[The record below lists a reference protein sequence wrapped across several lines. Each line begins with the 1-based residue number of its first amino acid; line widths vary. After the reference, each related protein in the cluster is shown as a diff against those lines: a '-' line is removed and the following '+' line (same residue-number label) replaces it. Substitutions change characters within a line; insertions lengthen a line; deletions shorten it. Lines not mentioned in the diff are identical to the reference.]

1 MQIYG
6 GNKMMEIFRVLLEY
20 VICYALVFLLYY
32 LIFIRKKT
40 KYDKNK
46 IPVEYYYVLSIY
58 KLKNKDIDY
67 KKFMYISG
75 FINTFIIVTTYMIV
89 SKLLN
94 KWFIQLL
101 CGIVIIIL
109 LIVICYGIL
118 GRYYQKHKKQE
129 ER

>member
-1 MQIYG
+1 M
-6 GNKMMEIFRVLLEY
+6 KEILNILLEY
-20 VICYALVFLLYY
+20 IISYALVFILYY

-40 KYDKNK
+40 KYNKNK
-46 IPVEYYYVLSIY
+46 VPVEYYYLVSLY
-58 KLKNKDIDY
+58 GLRQKDIDY

-75 FINTFIIVTTYMIV
+75 LVNTFIIVTTYIVV

-109 LIVICYGIL
+109 LIIICYGIL
-118 GRYYQKHKKQE
+118 GRYYQKKQNIE
-129 ER
+129 KRK

>member
-1 MQIYG
+1 M
-6 GNKMMEIFRVLLEY
+6 KEILNILLEY
-20 VICYALVFLLYY
+20 IISYALVFLLYY

-40 KYDKNK
+40 KYNKNK
-46 IPVEYYYVLSIY
+46 VPVEYYYLVSLY
-58 KLKNKDIDY
+58 GLRKKDIDY

-75 FINTFIIVTTYMIV
+75 LVNTFIIVTTYIVV

-109 LIVICYGIL
+109 LIIICYGIL
-118 GRYYQKHKKQE
+118 GRYYQKKQNIE
-129 ER
+129 KRK

>member
-1 MQIYG
+1 M
-6 GNKMMEIFRVLLEY
+6 KEILNILLEY
-20 VICYALVFLLYY
+20 IISYALVFLLYY

-40 KYDKNK
+40 KYNKNK
-46 IPVEYYYVLSIY
+46 VPVEYYYLVSLY
-58 KLKNKDIDY
+58 GLRQKDIDY

-75 FINTFIIVTTYMIV
+75 LVNTFIIVTTYIVV

-109 LIVICYGIL
+109 LIIICYGIL
-118 GRYYQKHKKQE
+118 GRYYQKKQNIE
-129 ER
+129 KRK